1 MRFPMQTE
9 FRAIVQTEYGAPEK
23 VLRIA
28 NRQLKS
34 EELGA
39 DDVLVKVIARPI
51 HPGDIQILSALPQGG
66 PVEPIPEGTLRV
78 PGFEGVGTILRL
90 GTRPKAAKGFSEGQ
104 RVAFFPAAGTWG
116 EYVVVRYNSLLAVPN
131 EITDHIAGQML
142 INTITASVLIKAG
155 HNSFRNPITP
165 PVYILQNAAASG
177 VGRLLTQVALDRG
190 IRPIRLVRSHQS
202 LEKLQT
208 VLPGP
213 PVYPTGDSN
222 WKEQVR
228 EALGGHSLQVAFDA
242 IGGRAID
249 DLASVVDDGGTV
261 INYGSLGSNTG
272 TNIYSLTPNNVAL
285 RSVAIMS
292 WFRLTEDEKQDD
304 FGLALSLATNHPELF
319 EVGHEYDFADFQK
332 AIQHVSS
339 PGKTGIVLLKKP
351 GLGRAPYGNRNHWS
365 RRLTTSFRK
374 TGIEGRPQAET

>member
-1 MRFPMQTE
+1 METE
-9 FRAIVQTEYGAPEK
+9 FRAIVHSEYGAPEK
-23 VLRIA
+23 VLKIA
-28 NRQLKS
+28 KCQLKT
-34 EELGA
+34 EELGS

-51 HPGDIQILSALPQGG
+51 HHGDIHILSALPQGG
-66 PVEPIPEGTLRV
+66 PIAPIPKGTERI

-90 GTRPKAAKGFSEGQ
+90 GINAKAATKLSEGQ
-104 RVAFFPAAGTWG
+104 RVAFFPAAGAWG

-131 EITDHIAGQML
+131 EISDQIAAQML
-142 INTITASVLIKAG
+142 INTITASVVIKAG
-155 HNSFRNPITP
+155 HNSLRTPITP

-190 IRPIRLVRSHQS
+190 VRPIRLVRSHQS

-213 PVYPTGDSN
+213 AAYSTSDSN

-228 EALGGHSLQVAFDA
+228 EALGGHRLEVAFDA

-261 INYGSLGSNTG
+261 INYGSLGSNAG
-272 TNIYSLTPNNVAL
+272 TNIYSLIPNNVGL
-285 RSVAIMS
+285 KSVAIMS
-292 WFRLTEDEKQDD
+292 WFRVMQDEKQKD
-304 FGLALSLATNHPELF
+304 FELALSLATNHPELF
-319 EVGHEYDFADFQK
+319 EVSNEYDFADFQR

-339 PGKTGIVLLKKP
+339 PGKTGIVLLRSP
-351 GLGRAPYGNRNHWS
+351 A
-365 RRLTTSFRK
+365 
-374 TGIEGRPQAET
+374 